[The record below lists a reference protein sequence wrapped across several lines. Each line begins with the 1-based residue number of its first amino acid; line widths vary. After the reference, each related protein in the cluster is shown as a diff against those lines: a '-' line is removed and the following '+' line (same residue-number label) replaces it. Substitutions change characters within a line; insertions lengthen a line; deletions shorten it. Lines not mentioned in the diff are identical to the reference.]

1 VRTSNWV
8 VVLWHHGRVVT
19 GDSLGRLTKMAAES
33 LRNGEIPISPMSIV
47 SSHTSARAADRAAEK
62 LADRLKA
69 DGWWHAQNSA
79 QNEERNQE
87 DQNREC

>member
-1 VRTSNWV
+1 VRTSNWL
-8 VVLWHHGRVVT
+8 VVLWHHGRVVA
-19 GDSLGRLTKMAAES
+19 GDSLDRLTKMAAEL
-33 LRNGEIPISPMSIV
+33 LRDGKIPSAPISIV

-79 QNEERNQE
+79 QTEERNQE